1 MQCLANESEF
11 PPKEIQIGATSGLGT
26 GWGLGGKQI
35 LKRCG
40 HEEGPRKEPERENH
54 GRKGQAGK

>member
-1 MQCLANESEF
+1 M
-11 PPKEIQIGATSGLGT
+11 GT